1 MDLRQQ
7 FGITEEKRVRTVM
20 STMDQEWLI
29 VNSNNLLS
37 PKITTIIWGFHHQ
50 KANVIYELALL
61 INSEKKFCG
70 QQEFMTLTYFHKQ
83 ENLRTFLKSRGYC
96 QREKSLH

>member
-7 FGITEEKRVRTVM
+7 FGITEEKRVRTVT

-37 PKITTIIWGFHHQ
+37 PQITTIIWGFHRQ
-50 KANVIYELALL
+50 KANVIYELAFL
-61 INSEKKFCG
+61 INSENSVLWPAGVYDAYMFP
-70 QQEFMTLTYFHKQ
+70 YA
-83 ENLRTFLKSRGYC
+83 RKSSYIF
-96 QREKSLH
+96 EV